1 MISSNNLSL
10 KHAVSYLSL
19 LHFKHKKFKINMSN
33 NQQTQSE
40 MDKYPDEYCP
50 KYKEVYVAQ
59 DTKTGEF
66 LGNTSIFYKGNA
78 NLVFLPQ
85 LGKEIQKEYNL
96 YHSVLV
102 DKYKQLDR
110 VTPYNIDQ
118 TTRDQWKSMNE
129 GVKQKIMGMEQQIME
144 LMRKHPKLV
153 ELEKLLNE
161 VQD

>member
-1 MISSNNLSL
+1 
-10 KHAVSYLSL
+10 
-19 LHFKHKKFKINMSN
+19 MSN